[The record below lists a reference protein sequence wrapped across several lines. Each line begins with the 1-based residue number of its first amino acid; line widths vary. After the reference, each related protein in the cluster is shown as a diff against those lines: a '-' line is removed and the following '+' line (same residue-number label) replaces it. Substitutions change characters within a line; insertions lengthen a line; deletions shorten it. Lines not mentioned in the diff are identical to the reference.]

1 MSRAAA
7 QEHIADLGPAM
18 QVLTEKQRRYV
29 LALFEAP
36 KKYGRGVFAAERAG
50 YQAASRGNL
59 SVIASQLSADPK
71 VQAAITE
78 VSQARLTILGP
89 TAVDALEKL
98 LENPKHRDHGRALGM
113 VMDRVAPALTTSVV
127 KVEGEVKVSAGDAA
141 VVLAR
146 IEELSR
152 RFMVSL
158 PAPKVIEHD
167 EAAA

>member
-1 MSRAAA
+1 MSAGASDIG
-7 QEHIADLGPAM
+7 ELGPAM
-18 QVLTEKQRRYV
+18 RVLTEKQRRFV

-50 YQAASRGNL
+50 YDASSRGNL
-59 SVIASQLSADPK
+59 SIIASQLNADPK
-71 VQAAITE
+71 VQAAIAE

-89 TAVDALEKL
+89 TAVYALEKL

-113 VMDRVAPALTTSVV
+113 VMDRVAPTLSTSVV
-127 KVEGEVKVSAGDAA
+127 KVEGEVRVNAGDAA

-152 RFMVSL
+152 KFMVSL
-158 PAPKVIEHD
+158 PAPKIIDH